1 MKLQYFY
8 ESFRFQQKKNRIS
21 LSFKKK
27 EKEFSK
33 FLILDIYY
41 FVIPTKAGIQFI
53 KLERIMRLPHIFFT
67 KNVRNDETFKNT
79 DQKLCVSFYL
89 NVKLKNTPRVFI
101 EFILPVQGLLGSRSL
116 TNSSFKAKTPRI
128 EGVNLNQYK

>member
-53 KLERIMRLPHIFFT
+53 KLERIMRLPHIFFLKKMFVMLKHLKILT
-67 KNVRNDETFKNT
+67 KN
-79 DQKLCVSFYL
+79 Y
-89 NVKLKNTPRVFI
+89 VF
-101 EFILPVQGLLGSRSL
+101 LS
-116 TNSSFKAKTPRI
+116 T
-128 EGVNLNQYK
+128 